1 MILLTGKE
9 NPRIKDAVRL
19 ASSAKARREQD
30 RFFCEGLRLVTDA
43 AISGVTL
50 HEGFVT
56 ERFCR
61 EHPEA
66 VALLEK
72 SGADTVLVSEELM
85 KKLCETDSPQ
95 GICAVGTLPVRRCP
109 DRGRFVAFDR
119 VQDPANLGAAA
130 RTAEALGVDGIL
142 LSADSCDPS
151 NPKALRASMG
161 AFFRLP
167 VRLCP
172 DFCAALREFKAAGG
186 RVYGSVVQGADT
198 LLGQE
203 RFPDFCALVI
213 GNEANGIREEVRA
226 LCDKHI
232 TIPMAGRAESLN
244 ASAAAAILLWEMTG
258 RDRHDG

>member
-9 NPRIKDAVRL
+9 NPRIKNAVRL
-19 ASSAKARREQD
+19 ASSAKARREQN
-30 RFFCEGLRLVTDA
+30 RFFCEGLRLVSDA
-43 AISGVTL
+43 VTSGVTL

-85 KKLCETDSPQ
+85 KKLCGTETPQ
-95 GICAVGTLPVRRCP
+95 GICAVGEMAERLCP
-109 DRGRFVAFDR
+109 PRGKFAVFDR
-119 VQDPANLGAAA
+119 VQDPANLGAVA
-130 RTAEALGVDGIL
+130 RTAEALGVDGLL
-142 LSADSCDPS
+142 LSADSCDPA

-172 DFCAALREFKAAGG
+172 DLCGTLRELKEEGCLL
-186 RVYGSVVQGADT
+186 YGAVVRDADT

-213 GNEANGIREEVRA
+213 GNEANGICTGIRA

-244 ASAAAAILLWEMTG
+244 ASAAAAILLWEMT
-258 RDRHDG
+258 RRNHYDG